1 MTIRTPADI
10 EQNPNL
16 VIFTGGVY
24 NITVAFENQ
33 ETEQS
38 AVDGTIHRQVN
49 YTRAVL
55 QFGVRREGF
64 RADLMQASPLMNFT
78 LTSQESQRF
87 ALPTQFEAAGRITGA
102 DRHFYQLEFNT
113 NPITIGGL

>member
-1 MTIRTPADI
+1 MTIRTPDDA

-33 ETEQS
+33 ESEQS

-49 YTRAVL
+49 YTRAVI
-55 QFGVRREGF
+55 QFGVRTRRLSSRLDSRISINEF
-64 RADLMQASPLMNFT
+64 YIDESRIRAV
-78 LTSQESQRF
+78 
-87 ALPTQFEAAGRITGA
+87 RIA
-102 DRHFYQLEFNT
+102 DA
-113 NPITIGGL
+113 I